1 MMPPPSTSA
10 PSGPSRQR
18 LAAIALAVLVL
29 AVVAGANAHLLRV
42 SFASQPDCVP
52 HLKSPDGG
60 AGGFRAAASAC

>member
-1 MMPPPSTSA
+1 MTPPPTDLRRR
-10 PSGPSRQR
+10 PSRQR
-18 LAAIALAVLVL
+18 LAAIAAAVLVL